1 MRQRRPDTDPA
12 ALVPTNWADARRMI
26 EEYVN
31 AGLTKFVVRPA
42 AVSAAPNAFDEFLE
56 HFVADLMPLQN

>member
-1 MRQRRPDTDPA
+1 
-12 ALVPTNWADARRMI
+12 MI

-42 AVSAAPNAFDEFLE
+42 AVSPAPHAFDEFLE
-56 HFVADLMPLQN
+56 HFVSDLMPLQN